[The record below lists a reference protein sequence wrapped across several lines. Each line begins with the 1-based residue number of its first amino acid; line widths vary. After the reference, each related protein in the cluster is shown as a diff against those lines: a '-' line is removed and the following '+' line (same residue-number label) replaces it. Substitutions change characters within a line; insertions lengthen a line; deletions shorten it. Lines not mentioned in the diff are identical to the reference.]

1 MIKVVTRNITRLT
14 GRLPIGAI
22 AGSMASR
29 AHPAPSAPAVSWD
42 AITRHGL
49 WLAIA
54 ATVAIRFAAYVVLD
68 QSVASDSLAYFELA
82 RTLAENGLMVDQY
95 GQHAFYSPGYPL
107 LLAPFF
113 WVFGASTPVAHFVNL
128 ALAAGTAALI
138 WRLVQAL
145 GGSRGAEL
153 LGALAF
159 AVWMPAIWSA
169 TLPARENLST
179 LLMVA
184 FALICVEIA
193 KGRTDWR
200 TSAIA
205 GLIYGAAVLAGTS
218 VVLTG
223 AAFAVALAFA
233 LHRTPAAGAR
243 RLAAFAAGTMLVLTP
258 WLYAS
263 DRMIGR
269 PVITSNGPFNLYIG
283 NNPAA
288 NGHFVSMRDTPMGR
302 QWHDRA
308 PVLGEVAAGDWIGG
322 VTKDWVAANPGR
334 ATTLALKKLA
344 LFWAPNLPDATDFQ
358 KSSTISALRLIDV
371 AQWAVILALAG
382 IALFANGFDRRL
394 RWTLA
399 ALVVG
404 FWAIHAATYI
414 IPRYR
419 DPVMPVLI
427 ALASLTAMRWVELA
441 KARWATRR
449 AGGA

>member
-1 MIKVVTRNITRLT
+1 
-14 GRLPIGAI
+14 
-22 AGSMASR
+22 MASR
-29 AHPAPSAPAVSWD
+29 AHPAPSAPAIPWD
-42 AITRHGL
+42 AVTRYGL

-54 ATVAIRFAAYVVLD
+54 ATVAIRLTAYAILD

-113 WVFGASTPVAHFVNL
+113 WAFGASTPVAHIVNL
-128 ALAAGTAALI
+128 ALAAGTTALI
-138 WRLVQAL
+138 WRLVQPL
-145 GGSRGAEL
+145 GGSRGAAL
-153 LGALAF
+153 IGALAF

-184 FALICVEIA
+184 FALVCVEIA
-193 KGRTDWR
+193 KGRTDGR
-200 TSAIA
+200 TAALA
-205 GLIYGAAVLAGTS
+205 GVIYGAGVLAGTS

-223 AAFAVALAFA
+223 AAFAVALAIA
-233 LHRTPAAGAR
+233 LYRTPMAGAR
-243 RLAAFAAGTMLVLTP
+243 RLAAFVAGTMLVLTP
-258 WLYAS
+258 WLYAT

-269 PVITSNGPFNLYIG
+269 PVVTSNGPFNLYIG

-308 PVLGEVAAGDWIGG
+308 PVLGEAAAGDWIAE
-322 VTKDWVAANPGR
+322 VTKDWVKANPGR
-334 ATTLALKKLA
+334 AATLALKKLA
-344 LFWAPNLPDATDFQ
+344 LFWAPNIPDATDFA

-371 AQWAVILALAG
+371 AQWAAILALAG
-382 IALFANGFDRRL
+382 IALFHRGFDRRL

-399 ALVVG
+399 ALVAG
-404 FWAIHAATYI
+404 FWVIHGATYI

-427 ALASLTAMRWVELA
+427 ALASLTAMRWIEAAAV
-441 KARWATRR
+441 RWKRPA
-449 AGGA
+449 